1 MERTISA
8 YATITVSM
16 RISDAELKGLLL
28 KSGQVKP
35 EDLDAAM
42 PKEGDKE
49 TLLGNVVRKKLISE
63 KDLVK
68 LYAASM
74 DVPFVELGD
83 IKIPRE
89 ILLKV
94 PERIA
99 RKYQVVLFG
108 VQEDQLQLAM
118 ADPEDFQAL
127 DFITKQVGGKIATY
141 IATPQDILNAIDQ
154 YKGNISTEITQAIK
168 DSSADTAAAEEKVS
182 AKDLAEDAPIAKTVN
197 VILEYAVKSRASDIH
212 IEPREAI
219 VQVRY
224 RVDGVL
230 RETMTLPKPIL
241 AAVVS
246 RIKILA
252 NLKIDEHRVPQD
264 GRFKFAIGQKQVA
277 LRVSTLPIMDGEKV
291 VMRILDESTRA
302 LTLEE
307 LGFNGHALEAIV
319 RNLHKPH
326 GMTLVT
332 GPTGSGKSTTL
343 YSVLSMMNTPGVNIS
358 TIEDP
363 VEYRVTG
370 VNQTQVNPKAGMT
383 FASGL
388 RALLRQDP
396 NIIMVGEIRD
406 GETADLAV
414 QAALTG
420 HVVLSTLHT
429 NNAATTL
436 PRLLDMGIEPFLI
449 ASTVNTVIGQRL
461 VRRLCQ
467 TCRIGYVPEGV
478 ELSNIKR
485 DFQLDAALKRF
496 NEIKGTPEAIAPEP
510 AVAAAVPAAPAIT
523 SKQTNKD
530 EAIVGTEHKKGK
542 IITPDHD
549 IETTKSILDKI
560 AADPNILNR
569 SADDAKSKTVA
580 QNAPAPAAAAPAPAT
595 PPPAPAPDPKLLKN
609 GQFMLYKP
617 NTTEPCEI
625 CGGQGYQGRMGIYE
639 VLEVDNNIAKMIT
652 SHATSDDIQMSA
664 IRSGM
669 LTMQQDGFV
678 KALLGKT
685 TIEEILRVTRE

>member
-1 MERTISA
+1 
-8 YATITVSM
+8 M
-16 RISDAELKGLLL
+16 RISDGELKKLLL
-28 KSGQVKP
+28 DSGLVK
-35 EDLDAAM
+35 EDALNEAI
-42 PKEGDKE
+42 PKEGEKE
-49 TLLGNVVRKKLISE
+49 PLQTIVLKKKLVSE
-63 KDLVK
+63 KDLIK
-68 LYAASM
+68 LVAKSL
-74 DVPFVELGD
+74 DVPFVELATV
-83 IKIPRE
+83 KIPRE
-89 ILLKV
+89 ILLKI

-99 RKYQVVLFG
+99 RKYLAVLFG
-108 VQEDQLQLAM
+108 TEEDQLQLAM

-127 DFITKQVGGKIATY
+127 DFITKQIGGKIKTYFATTSDVL
-141 IATPQDILNAIDQ
+141 AAI
-154 YKGNISTEITQAIK
+154 
-168 DSSADTAAAEEKVS
+168 
-182 AKDLAEDAPIAKTVN
+182 LAEDAPIAKTVN

-212 IEPREAI
+212 IEPRENI

-246 RIKILA
+246 RIKILS

-264 GRFKFAIGQKQVA
+264 GRFKFSLGSKQVA

-291 VMRILDESTRA
+291 VMRILDESARA
-302 LTLEE
+302 LTLDE
-307 LGFNGHALEAIV
+307 LGFTGHSLEVIV

-370 VNQTQVNPKAGMT
+370 VNQTQTNPKAGMT

-461 VRRLCQ
+461 VRRLCPV
-467 TCRIGYVPEGV
+467 CRQGYVPEGV
-478 ELSNIKR
+478 ELTNVKR

-496 NEIKGTPEAIAPEP
+496 NEMKGQPE
-510 AVAAAVPAAPAIT
+510 VAAAPVVTDTKVKEPE
-523 SKQTNKD
+523 KKV
-530 EAIVGTEHKKGK
+530 EAIVPTERKKGRV
-542 IITPDHD
+542 INPEHD
-549 IETTKSILDKI
+549 IDTSKSILDKI
-560 AADPNILNR
+560 AADPNIINR
-569 SADDAKSKTVA
+569 SAADAGK
-580 QNAPAPAAAAPAPAT
+580 PAT
-595 PPPAPAPDPKLLKN
+595 PPPEAQITITPAPVVAALAPAPTATQKLPDPKELKA
-609 GQFMLYKP
+609 GQFILYKAGP
-617 NTTEPCEI
+617 GCET
-625 CGGQGYQGRMGIYE
+625 CGGAGYQGRIGIYE
-639 VLEVDNNIAKMIT
+639 VLEVDEPISKMIVGR
-652 SHATSDDIQMSA
+652 ATSDDIQMAA
-664 IRSGM
+664 IRGGM

-678 KALLGKT
+678 KALMGKT

>member
-1 MERTISA
+1 
-8 YATITVSM
+8 M
-16 RISDAELKGLLL
+16 RISDGELKKLLL
-28 KSGQVKP
+28 DSGLVK
-35 EDLDAAM
+35 EAALNDAM
-42 PKEGDKE
+42 PKEGGDEPLQSIVLK
-49 TLLGNVVRKKLISE
+49 KKLVSE

-68 LYAASM
+68 LYAKSI
-74 DVPFVELGD
+74 DVPYIELAD
-83 IKIPRE
+83 IKVPRE
-89 ILLKV
+89 LLLKI

-108 VQEDQLQLAM
+108 TEEDQLQLAM
-118 ADPEDFQAL
+118 ADPEDFQAA
-127 DFITKQVGGKIATY
+127 DFISKQVGGKIKTY
-141 IATPQDILNAIDQ
+141 IATAADILGLVDQ
-154 YKGNISTEITQAIK
+154 YKGNISSEITKAIK
-168 DSSADTAAAEEKVS
+168 DSSAETAAEEKVS

-197 VILEYAVKSRASDIH
+197 VILEYAIKSRASDIH
-212 IEPREAI
+212 IEPRENI

-230 RETMTLPKPIL
+230 RETMTLPKPIQ

-246 RIKILA
+246 RIKILS
-252 NLKIDEHRVPQD
+252 NLKIDERRVPQD
-264 GRFKFAIGQKQVA
+264 GRFKFNMGAKTVA

-291 VMRILDESTRA
+291 VMRILDESARA
-302 LTLEE
+302 LTLDE
-307 LGFNGHALEAIV
+307 LGFTGHALETIV

-343 YSVLSMMNTPGVNIS
+343 YSVLSLMNTPGVNIS
-358 TIEDP
+358 TVEDP

-429 NNAATTL
+429 SNAATTL
-436 PRLLDMGIEPFLI
+436 PRMLDMGIEPFLI

-467 TCRIGYVPEGV
+467 TCRTSYVPDGV
-478 ELSNIKR
+478 ELTNIKK
-485 DFQLDAALKRF
+485 DFALDAALKRF
-496 NEIKGTPEAIAPEP
+496 NDLKGTSEAAAAPAKVAAP
-510 AVAAAVPAAPAIT
+510 AAVAQTAPAPAAPPPLPLPEVILP
-523 SKQTNKD
+523 S
-530 EAIVGTEHKKGK
+530 EHKKGRV
-542 IITPDHD
+542 INPDHD
-549 IETTKSILDKI
+549 IDTAKSILDKI
-560 AADPNILNR
+560 AADPNIINR
-569 SADDAKSKTVA
+569 SAADAGKPD
-580 QNAPAPAAAAPAPAT
+580 APATPAAATPALATAAETGKPAAPPPPPAT
-595 PPPAPAPDPKLLKN
+595 PPPDPNNLKS
-609 GQFMLYKP
+609 GQFILYRQGP
-617 NTTEPCEI
+617 GCEA
-625 CGGQGYQGRMGIYE
+625 CGGNGYQGRMGIYE
-639 VLEVDNNIAKMIT
+639 VLEVDSMISKMIVG
-652 SHATSDDIQMSA
+652 HATSEDIQMSA
-664 IRSGM
+664 VRSGM

-678 KALLGKT
+678 KVLMGKT

>member
-1 MERTISA
+1 
-8 YATITVSM
+8 M
-16 RISDAELKGLLL
+16 RISDGELKTLLL
-28 KSGQVKP
+28 NSGLVDP
-35 EDLDAAM
+35 AVLEEAM
-42 PKEGDKE
+42 PKAEGDE
-49 TLLGNVVRKKLISE
+49 SLLSTVLKKKMISE

-68 LYAASM
+68 LYAQSI
-74 DVPFVELGD
+74 DTPYVELAEV
-83 IKIPRE
+83 KIPRE
-89 ILLKV
+89 LLLKI

-108 VQEDQLQLAM
+108 IEEDQLQLAM
-118 ADPEDFQAL
+118 ADPEDFQAA
-127 DFITKQVGGKIATY
+127 DFITKQVGGRLKIYMA
-141 IATPQDILNAIDQ
+141 APADIVAALDQ
-154 YKGNISTEITQAIK
+154 YKGEISTEITKAIK
-168 DSSADTAAAEEKVS
+168 DSSAESASVEKVS

-197 VILEYAVKSRASDIH
+197 VILEYAIKSRASDIH
-212 IEPREAI
+212 IEPRENI

-246 RIKILA
+246 RIKILG
-252 NLKIDEHRVPQD
+252 NLKIDEHRIPQD
-264 GRFKFAIGQKQVA
+264 GRFKFVVGSKQVA

-291 VMRILDESTRA
+291 VMRILDESARA

-307 LGFNGHALEAIV
+307 LGFTGHALETIV

-343 YSVLSMMNTPGVNIS
+343 YSVLSLLNTPGVNIS
-358 TIEDP
+358 TVEDP
-363 VEYRVTG
+363 VEYRVQG
-370 VNQTQVNPKAGMT
+370 VNQTQTNAKAGMT
-383 FASGL
+383 FAAGL

-461 VRRLCQ
+461 VRRLCGV
-467 TCRIGYVPEGV
+467 CRLPYVPEGT
-478 ELSNIKR
+478 ELANIKH
-485 DFQLDAALKRF
+485 DFQLEAALKRF
-496 NEIKGTPEAIAPEP
+496 NEIKGTPGVLEAPAPD
-510 AVAAAVPAAPAIT
+510 PAAKAAEAA
-523 SKQTNKD
+523 K
-530 EAIVGTEHKKGK
+530 EAAIVPTEHKKSRV
-542 IITPDHD
+542 IAPEHD
-549 IETTKSILDKI
+549 IEMTKSILDKI
-560 AADPNILNR
+560 ASDPNIINR
-569 SADDAKSKTVA
+569 SAAEAAKPAAVA
-580 QNAPAPAAAAPAPAT
+580 SMAPAPAKAVETATAA
-595 PPPAPAPDPKLLKN
+595 DPRELKA
-609 GQFMLYKP
+609 GQFLVYKAGP
-617 NTTEPCEI
+617 GCDA
-625 CGGQGYQGRMGIYE
+625 CGGGGYQGRMGIYE
-639 VLEVDNNIAKMIT
+639 VLEVDEAISKMIVGRGT
-652 SHATSDDIQMSA
+652 ATDIQTAA
-664 IRSGM
+664 IRAGM

-678 KALLGKT
+678 KALMGLT
-685 TIEEILRVTRE
+685 TIEEIMRVTRE

>member
-1 MERTISA
+1 
-8 YATITVSM
+8 M
-16 RISDAELKGLLL
+16 RIPDAELKKMLLASGKIKEAALTELVPATGSTDTLQQLVL
-28 KSGQVKP
+28 K
-35 EDLDAAM
+35 
-42 PKEGDKE
+42 
-49 TLLGNVVRKKLISE
+49 KKLITE
-63 KDLVK
+63 KELTK
-68 LYAASM
+68 LYAASL
-74 DVPFVELGD
+74 DIPFAELGD
-83 IKIPRE
+83 VKIPRE
-89 ILLKV
+89 VLLKI

-99 RKYQVVLFG
+99 RKYQAVLFG
-108 VQEDQLQLAM
+108 ISDDHYQLAM
-118 ADPEDFQAL
+118 ADPEDFQAA
-127 DFITKQVGGKIATY
+127 DFITKQVGGQLKIY
-141 IATPQDILNAIDQ
+141 IATVPDVLTAVDQ
-154 YKGNISTEITQAIK
+154 YKGNISTEITKAIK
-168 DSSADTAAAEEKVS
+168 DSSADAATEEKVS

-241 AAVVS
+241 AAVIS

-264 GRFKFAIGQKQVA
+264 GRFKFSIGSKQVA

-291 VMRILDESTRA
+291 VMRILDESARA

-307 LGFNGHALEAIV
+307 LGFEGRSLEIIT

-343 YSVLSMMNTPGVNIS
+343 YSVLSLLNTSGVNIS

-396 NIIMVGEIRD
+396 NIIMIGEIRD

-449 ASTVNTVIGQRL
+449 SSTVNTVIGQRL
-461 VRRLCQ
+461 VRRLCNI
-467 TCRIGYVPEGV
+467 CRVAFVPEGP
-478 ELSNIKR
+478 ELTNIKR
-485 DFQLDAALKRF
+485 DFELDVALKHF
-496 NEIKGTPEAIAPEP
+496 NAMGGKTGDPAPEAPTVKATDPDDHTKKPRVVEP
-510 AVAAAVPAAPAIT
+510 ARVIEAP
-523 SKQTNKD
+523 
-530 EAIVGTEHKKGK
+530 
-542 IITPDHD
+542 
-549 IETTKSILDKI
+549 KSILDKI
-560 AADPNILNR
+560 AADPNIINR
-569 SADDAKSKTVA
+569 AAGAPPPVA
-580 QNAPAPAAAAPAPAT
+580 AVAEASMPAAEVIAPAADPAH
-595 PPPAPAPDPKLLKN
+595 LKP
-609 GQFMLYKP
+609 GQFMLYRP
-617 NTTEPCEI
+617 
-625 CGGQGYQGRMGIYE
+625 GQGCEACSSGYHGRMGIYE
-639 VLEVDNNIAKMIT
+639 VLEVDQAISKMIV
-652 SHATSDDIQMSA
+652 SHATADDIQMQA
-664 IRSGM
+664 VRNGM

-678 KALLGKT
+678 KALMGNT

>member
-1 MERTISA
+1 
-8 YATITVSM
+8 M
-16 RISDAELKGLLL
+16 RISDTELKKLLVEAG
-28 KSGQVKP
+28 KVKA
-35 EDLDAAM
+35 EEVDAVM
-42 PKEGDKE
+42 PKDGDKD
-49 TLLGNVVRKKLISE
+49 TLLSSVLKKKLISE
-63 KDLVK
+63 KELTK
-68 LYAASM
+68 LYASSI
-74 DVPFVELGD
+74 DVPFVELGET
-83 IKIPRE
+83 KIPRE
-89 ILLKV
+89 ILLKI

-99 RKYQVVLFG
+99 RKYQAVLFG
-108 VQEDQLQLAM
+108 AADDQLQLAV
-118 ADPEDFQAL
+118 ADPEDFQAI
-127 DFITKQVGGKIATY
+127 DFISKQVGGKLKVSMAT
-141 IATPQDILNAIDQ
+141 APDILGALDQ
-154 YKGNISTEITQAIK
+154 YKGEISSEITQAIK
-168 DSSADTAAAEEKVS
+168 DSNADTEEEQKQVS

-212 IEPREAI
+212 IEPRESM

-230 RETMTLPKPIL
+230 RETMTLPKAIL

-246 RIKILA
+246 RIKILS

-264 GRFKFAIGQKQVA
+264 GRFRFTIGSKTVA

-307 LGFNGHALEAIV
+307 LGFTGHALETIV

-343 YSVLSMMNTPGVNIS
+343 YSVLSMLNTPGVNIS

-363 VEYRVTG
+363 VEYRVQG

-420 HVVLSTLHT
+420 HIVLSTLHT

-449 ASTVNTVIGQRL
+449 ATTVNTVIGQRL

-467 TCRIGYVPEGV
+467 VCRIGYVPEGV
-478 ELSNIKR
+478 ELTNIKR
-485 DFQLDAALKRF
+485 DFQLEAALKRF
-496 NEIKGTPEAIAPEP
+496 NQLKGTPEATVVAPP
-510 AVAAAVPAAPAIT
+510 AEAPAPAAEPG
-523 SKQTNKD
+523 S
-530 EAIVGTEHKKGK
+530 GEHKKGLVLK
-542 IITPDHD
+542 PEHD
-549 IETTKSILDKI
+549 IENTKSILDKI
-560 AADPNILNR
+560 ATDPNIINR
-569 SADDAKSKTVA
+569 SADDAKKAAGGAPTPVLPSVIADTVR
-580 QNAPAPAAAAPAPAT
+580 APRAPMPN
-595 PPPAPAPDPKLLKN
+595 PDKLKA
-609 GQFMLYKP
+609 GQFILYRP
-617 NTTEPCEI
+617 GPGCEN
-625 CGGQGYQGRMGIYE
+625 CGGVGYIGRMGIYE
-639 VLEVDNNIAKMIT
+639 VLEVDETMQKMLVGRST
-652 SHATSDDIQMSA
+652 ADDIQATA
-664 IRSGM
+664 IRNGM

-678 KALLGKT
+678 KALMGKT

>member
-1 MERTISA
+1 VRKTPYDA
-8 YATITVSM
+8 YATIILNM
-16 RISDAELKGLLL
+16 RISDGELKKLLIG
-28 KSGQVKP
+28 SGQVK
-35 EDLDAAM
+35 ESAINEVI
-42 PKEGDKE
+42 PKEGSDE
-49 TLLGNVVRKKLISE
+49 SLLQAVLKKKLISE
-63 KDLVK
+63 KDLTK
-68 LYAASM
+68 LYATSI
-74 DVPFVELGD
+74 DVPFVELTD
-83 IKIPRE
+83 VKIPRD
-89 ILLKV
+89 ILSKI

-99 RKYQVVLFG
+99 RKYQAVLFG
-108 VQEDQLQLAM
+108 AEEAQLQLAM
-118 ADPEDFQAL
+118 VDPEDFQAA
-127 DFITKQVGGKIATY
+127 DFITKQVGGKVKTYMAT
-141 IATPQDILNAIDQ
+141 ATDVLTAIDQ
-154 YKGNISTEITQAIK
+154 YKGNISTEITKAIK
-168 DSSADTAAAEEKVS
+168 DSSADAAEEEKVS

-212 IEPREAI
+212 IEPRESI

-224 RVDGVL
+224 RIDGVL

-264 GRFKFAIGQKQVA
+264 GRFKFSMGQKQVA

-307 LGFNGHALEAIV
+307 LGFEGRSLEVIG

-343 YSVLSMMNTPGVNIS
+343 YSVLSLLNTAGVNIS
-358 TIEDP
+358 TVEDP
-363 VEYRVTG
+363 VEYRVMG

-461 VRRLCQ
+461 VRRLCNVCRQ
-467 TCRIGYVPEGV
+467 TFVPEGT
-478 ELSNIKR
+478 ELTNIKR
-485 DFQLDAALKRF
+485 DFELDIALKHF
-496 NEIKGTPEAIAPEP
+496 NEMKSGKIDPPAPAPVASEVAKMPDIAP
-510 AVAAAVPAAPAIT
+510 
-523 SKQTNKD
+523 
-530 EAIVGTEHKKGK
+530 TEHKKGK
-542 IITPDHD
+542 VIMPTHD
-549 IETTKSILDKI
+549 IETAKSILDKI
-560 AADPNILNR
+560 ASDPNIINR
-569 SADDAKSKTVA
+569 AAGEAKVA
-580 QNAPAPAAAAPAPAT
+580 GAAAPAPEAAPVAT
-595 PPPAPAPDPKLLKN
+595 APDPAHLKS
-609 GQFMLYKP
+609 GQFVLYRP
-617 NTTEPCEI
+617 GPGCDN
-625 CGGQGYQGRMGIYE
+625 CGGMGYQGRMGIYE
-639 VLEVDNNIAKMIT
+639 VLEVNEAISKMIV
-652 SHATSDDIQMSA
+652 SHSTSDDIQVQA
-664 IRSGM
+664 IRDGM

-678 KALLGKT
+678 KALMGLT